1 MTFQKDQEDNL
12 GWNTQNLGPGT
23 HIACVM
29 LAHTGFKW
37 CVWGRMNLQASQY
50 ILQGTLNLLHWH
62 KYHLFN
68 LAPFL
73 DLPAQIPILLTQL
86 TSHLFSIKL
95 DTGSESLIEYMKVQ
109 SKKPTFVFHEIWNVT
124 ETLNN
129 QQINTSQVK
138 VQLIQHTG
146 QVAYGRKL
154 ALPTTKASGYVYKR
168 VH

>member
-1 MTFQKDQEDNL
+1 MTFQKDKEDNL

-23 HIACVM
+23 HSPCVM

-50 ILQGTLNLLHWH
+50 ILLGTLNLLHWH

-95 DTGSESLIEYMKVQ
+95 DTGSESLIEYMKVH
-109 SKKPTFVFHEIWNVT
+109 SKKHFCLPWNMKCNGNT
-124 ETLNN
+124 EQSANKYF
-129 QQINTSQVK
+129 TSK
-138 VQLIQHTG
+138 GSADSTHRT
-146 QVAYGRKL
+146 
-154 ALPTTKASGYVYKR
+154 SGLW
-168 VH
+168 